1 MWSYYGSK
9 SKIVN
14 LYPAPKYDTII
25 EPFAGSARYSLKWFY
40 KNIILIEKNQIIVD
54 LWKWLQKCSPKDILS
69 LPNLKFGDKLS
80 NFNLTREEKIF
91 LGFCINDGSS
101 SPKQQ
106 MTARSSTG
114 NKFQFK
120 ILDTAKMLFKIKHW
134 EIQQGDYTNAQN
146 KIATWFID
154 PPYQQGGEPYKYS
167 NRDLDYS
174 FLANWCK
181 DRKGQ
186 CLVCDNA
193 TANWLPFTPIKIVH
207 GGKYFSMEGL
217 YQQYN

>member
-69 LPNLKFGDKLS
+69 LPNLKAGDRLS
-80 NFNLTREEKIF
+80 KFNLTREEKIF
-91 LGFCINDGSS
+91 LGFCINDGSP

-106 MTARSSTG
+106 MTERSSMGT
-114 NKFQFK
+114 KFQHK
-120 ILDTAKMLFKIKHW
+120 ILDTAKMLYKIKHW
-134 EIQQGDYTNAQN
+134 VIVQGDYFNVHNRT
-146 KIATWFID
+146 ATWFID
-154 PPYQQGGEPYKYS
+154 PPYIEGGDCYKYS
-167 NRDLDYS
+167 SLNYDL
-174 FLANWCK
+174 LAIWCK
-181 DRKGQ
+181 QRKGQ
-186 CLVCDNA
+186 CLVCENA
-193 TANWLPFTPIKIVH
+193 TANWLPFKILKMVH
-207 GGKYFSMEGL
+207 GGKRFSMEGL
-217 YQQYN
+217 YEQNN